1 MTKQSYQVINNINMK
16 LLQLEWAKKDLK
28 WIFYESNRFWI
39 YLYTRNPF
47 SIFIYLYSHIS
58 GPRTILQESAGFKL

>member
-39 YLYTRNPF
+39 YLYTRNQF